1 MQPEEQKN
9 RVRSTR
15 IPGTWTIFDG
25 CLWSLKIKRMEI
37 DGKEKGGQEG
47 GEASKASEINL
58 SGSEEN
64 DKARPQRG

>member
-1 MQPEEQKN
+1 MQPEEQKIVSD
-9 RVRSTR
+9 R
-15 IPGTWTIFDG
+15 PEFQGTWTIFDG

-47 GEASKASEINL
+47 GEACKASEISL